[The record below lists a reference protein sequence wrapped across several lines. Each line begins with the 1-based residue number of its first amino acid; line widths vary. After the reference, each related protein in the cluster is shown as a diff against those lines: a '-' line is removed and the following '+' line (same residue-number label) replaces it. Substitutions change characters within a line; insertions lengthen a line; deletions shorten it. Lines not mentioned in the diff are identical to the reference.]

1 MIRTI
6 NERIFLFLCQSSNWQ
21 CVIEAEDEESA
32 ATIAA
37 ENIMHNKDDEDKN
50 ISMFFAVKKLTNNL
64 FNPEL
69 EAETKLFYAPII
81 LANAGYY
88 FEANKLEEII
98 SLEKT
103 ENE

>member
-6 NERIFLFLCQSSNWQ
+6 NERTFLFLCQSSNWQ

-37 ENIMHNKDDEDKN
+37 EVIMKEDDKN
-50 ISMFFAVKKLTNNL
+50 ISMFFAVKQLANNL
-64 FNPEL
+64 FNAELDPE
-69 EAETKLFYAPII
+69 AKLFYAPII

-88 FEANKLEEII
+88 HEANKLEEIL
-98 SLEKT
+98 SLKKD

>member
-1 MIRTI
+1 MIRAI
-6 NERIFLFLCQSSNWQ
+6 NERTFLFLCQSSNWQ

-37 ENIMHNKDDEDKN
+37 ETVMKEEDKN
-50 ISMFFAVKKLTNNL
+50 ISMFFAVKKLINNL
-64 FNPEL
+64 FNL
-69 EAETKLFYAPII
+69 EIESEVKLFYAPIT

-88 FEANKLEEII
+88 YEANKLEEML
-98 SLEKT
+98 SLEKG